1 MLKDNESFHFMKED
15 LNRFLP
21 LDIFQENENFLGRR
35 DFEAT
40 YKLVFSHAKE
50 NSLIDDKGELIN
62 DLYFL
67 KNPSKTDNI
76 EEPIPSLKSMN
87 KNDKKFCFRIN
98 HVNRDSLFTELKN
111 NFLSDKKETIFL
123 ETKRKKTRRQRRD
136 NKDNIRK
143 KIKRGFL
150 NNALINKLNYKSR
163 IIGSNLYFEKFPQF
177 FVSDVDQK
185 RNKKIMNMKLI
196 DIFEKEEL
204 YMDNQNKWKSNYLHN
219 LKVIESKEI
228 RENVVF
234 KNVLNKT
241 FGELYK
247 EYINSIEF
255 EFEEIDRLKQ
265 KGMDENY
272 IHNYK
277 IIAKGLIEFFS

>member
-1 MLKDNESFHFMKED
+1 MLKDKESFHFMKED
-15 LNRFLP
+15 INCFLP
-21 LDIFQENENFLGRR
+21 LDILQENENFLGRR
-35 DFEAT
+35 DFEVT
-40 YKLVFSHAKE
+40 YKLVFSHAIE

-67 KNPSKTDNI
+67 KNPRKTDNI

-87 KNDKKFCFRIN
+87 KSDKKFCFEIN

-177 FVSDVDQK
+177 FVSDVDQN

-219 LKVIESKEI
+219 LKVIESKDIQES
-228 RENVVF
+228 EVF
-234 KNVLNKT
+234 KNILNKT
-241 FGELYK
+241 FEELYK

-255 EFEEIDRLKQ
+255 EFEEIARLKQ

-272 IHNYK
+272 INNYK